1 MAQAASEVHIS
12 RVHGAFWAF
21 SMAEVRISRELA
33 RTQGGGATL
42 LAFRPEARTT
52 Q

>member
-33 RTQGGGATL
+33 RTQGGATL